1 MSGDIGGRTVCTGQE
16 VDRKRLEVVGVDRIL
31 AGEEERRRH
40 LEQGIGELGRA
51 RRTVAEEERRT
62 VGPGEE
68 RRTVGQV
75 EEHRMAGWV
84 GERRMVVVMARH
96 MAGARGHRMVEAGEA
111 VRSPGEGAVDST
123 GLEEEERRIAGR
135 AVVAGSNPLVAEG
148 VLGFVSNAP

>member
-1 MSGDIGGRTVCTGQE
+1 MCTGQE

-31 AGEEERRRH
+31 AGEEERRKH
-40 LEQGIGELGRA
+40 LEQGIGEPGRA
-51 RRTVAEEERRT
+51 RRTVAEEEHRT

-75 EEHRMAGWV
+75 EEHRMAGRV
-84 GERRMVVVMARH
+84 GERH